1 MWTRENRGL
10 YERKGL
16 RYPSDLRDE
25 EWALIEPLIPPA
37 KRGGRRR
44 EVDVREVMNGVLYVL
59 ETGCQWRALPK
70 DLPPKSTVHDY
81 LMLWDW
87 DGTLERV
94 HHALYLMTR
103 DLEGREASPS
113 AGVIDSQSVKGAEKG
128 GPRIDPPGYDAGK
141 KVKGKKR
148 HLLVDTL
155 GLILSVVVHP
165 ADLQDRDG
173 ALLVLNRQT
182 RRLFPFLETIFADGA
197 YGGQKLRRAMADAAW
212 RIELVKRSAQAK
224 GFEVIPRRW
233 VVERT
238 IAWINRCRRLAKDY
252 ENLNRTAIAFIRLA
266 SIRLMLRRLTRYCYP
281 S

>member
-25 EWALIEPLIPPA
+25 EWALIAPLIPPA

-87 DGTLERV
+87 DGTLERI

-103 DLEGREASPS
+103 ELEGREASPS

-128 GPRIDPPGYDAGK
+128 GRAS
-141 KVKGKKR
+141 
-148 HLLVDTL
+148 T
-155 GLILSVVVHP
+155 
-165 ADLQDRDG
+165 
-173 ALLVLNRQT
+173 
-182 RRLFPFLETIFADGA
+182 
-197 YGGQKLRRAMADAAW
+197 RRAMTRA
-212 RIELVKRSAQAK
+212 RK
-224 GFEVIPRRW
+224 GQGQETPP
-233 VVERT
+233 
-238 IAWINRCRRLAKDY
+238 ACRYSRFDPQHGRACG
-252 ENLNRTAIAFIRLA
+252 
-266 SIRLMLRRLTRYCYP
+266 RYP
-281 S
+281 GS